1 MFAYYLQVERS
12 NMPMKKLS
20 IRRQVAVLAGII
32 MVLLL
37 VSYMITALSA
47 KQVIRQKTAEAN
59 RKLVEQVENSISVF
73 NKDIG
78 KIADSLFYSPTIL
91 DFLQTEDLGERI
103 GEYSRVKNV
112 CANTMS
118 LQEGIVGIVLLGK
131 NMEYYGDVGEY
142 LRPEKLPGKLEG
154 PVYSR

>member
-1 MFAYYLQVERS
+1 
-12 NMPMKKLS
+12 MKKLS

-78 KIADSLFYSPTIL
+78 KIADSLFL
-91 DFLQTEDLGERI
+91 
-103 GEYSRVKNV
+103 
-112 CANTMS
+112 
-118 LQEGIVGIVLLGK
+118 
-131 NMEYYGDVGEY
+131 
-142 LRPEKLPGKLEG
+142 
-154 PVYSR
+154 

>member
-1 MFAYYLQVERS
+1 MFAYYLQAERS
-12 NMPMKKLS
+12 NMSMKKLS

-37 VSYMITALSA
+37 VSYMITANSA
-47 KQVIRQKTAEAN
+47 KQVIRQKTADAN

-103 GEYSRVKNV
+103 AEYSRVKNV

-118 LQEGIVGIVLLGK
+118 LQEGAPWQKYGILW
-131 NMEYYGDVGEY
+131 
-142 LRPEKLPGKLEG
+142 
-154 PVYSR
+154 